1 MPIKSFIDNKIIRVT
16 ISSPPVNAF
25 SSSDLVEMLEVI
37 EKASFDHQ
45 VSVMIIENDGKGFSA
60 GADRKEHSQDKNK
73 IEVIND
79 YLWKVSNAIYN
90 SDIPIICCCD
100 GFVIGA
106 GFFIPS
112 SSDIVLATKE
122 SYFQMPGIN
131 FDVLVGS
138 AHLGRIIPKQRVR
151 EMVFTGEKVD
161 VEEIF
166 SYGGIS
172 SIFDNKK
179 SMMNRAYELADK
191 IASMERDSIKVLKKI
206 LNSNETVDVN
216 AAFKKEQQLSFQ
228 NKKKL
233 IRLRIFLYFGAK
245 YH

>member
-25 SSSDLVEMLEVI
+25 SSSDLIEMLEVI

-79 YLWKVSNAIYN
+79 YLWKVYNAIYN

-112 SSDIVLATKE
+112 SSDIVLATRE

-216 AAFKKEQQLSFQ
+216 AAFKKSSNYLSKI
-228 NKKKL
+228 KKT
-233 IRLRIFLYFGAK
+233 Y
-245 YH
+245 

>member
-25 SSSDLVEMLEVI
+25 SCSDLVEMLEVI

-228 NKKKL
+228 NKKNL
-233 IRLRIFLYFGAK
+233 LD
-245 YH
+245 

>member
-1 MPIKSFIDNKIIRVT
+1 MAIKSLIENKVMNIT

-25 SSSDLVEMLEVI
+25 SSNDLIEMHDLI
-37 EKASFDHQ
+37 EKTSFDDQ
-45 VSVMIIENDGKGFSA
+45 ISVIIIENEGKGFSA
-60 GADRKEHSQDKNK
+60 GADRKEHGLNKDKL
-73 IEVIND
+73 EVIND
-79 YLWKVSNAIYN
+79 YLWKVANAIYN

-112 SSDIVLATKE
+112 SSDIVLATKD

-151 EMVFTGEKVD
+151 EMVFTGEKLG

-172 SIFDNKK
+172 SIHDDKQ
-179 SMMNRAYELADK
+179 SMMKRANILAKK
-191 IASMERDSIKVLKKI
+191 IVSMDRGSIKVLKKI
-206 LNSNETVDVN
+206 LNSNEPIDIN
-216 AAFKKEQQLSFQ
+216 NAFKIEQQLTFQ
-228 NKKKL
+228 NKKNL
-233 IRLRIFLYFGAK
+233 LD
-245 YH
+245 

>member
-1 MPIKSFIDNKIIRVT
+1 MAIKSLIENKVMNIT

-25 SSSDLVEMLEVI
+25 SSNDLIEMHDLI
-37 EKASFDHQ
+37 EKTSFDDQ
-45 VSVMIIENDGKGFSA
+45 ISVIIIENEGKGFSA
-60 GADRKEHSQDKNK
+60 GADRKEHGLNKDKL
-73 IEVIND
+73 EVIND

-112 SSDIVLATKE
+112 SSDIVLATKD

-151 EMVFTGEKVD
+151 EMVFTGEKLG

-172 SIFDNKK
+172 SIHDDKQ
-179 SMMNRAYELADK
+179 SMMKRANMLAKK
-191 IASMERDSIKVLKKI
+191 IVSMERDSIKVLKKI
-206 LNSNETVDVN
+206 LNSNEPIDIN
-216 AAFKKEQQLSFQ
+216 NAFKIEQQLTFQ
-228 NKKKL
+228 NKKNL
-233 IRLRIFLYFGAK
+233 LD
-245 YH
+245 

>member
-1 MPIKSFIDNKIIRVT
+1 MAIKSLIENKVMNIT

-25 SSSDLVEMLEVI
+25 SSNDLIEMHDLI
-37 EKASFDHQ
+37 EKTSFDDQ
-45 VSVMIIENDGKGFSA
+45 ISVIIIENEGKGFSA
-60 GADRKEHSQDKNK
+60 GADRKEHGLNKDKL
-73 IEVIND
+73 EVIND

-112 SSDIVLATKE
+112 SSDIVLATKD

-151 EMVFTGEKVD
+151 EMVFTGEKLG

-172 SIFDNKK
+172 SIHDDKQ
-179 SMMNRAYELADK
+179 SMMKRANILAKK
-191 IASMERDSIKVLKKI
+191 IVSMDRDSIKVLKKI
-206 LNSNETVDVN
+206 LNSNEPIDIN
-216 AAFKKEQQLSFQ
+216 NAFKIEQQLTFQ
-228 NKKKL
+228 NKKNL
-233 IRLRIFLYFGAK
+233 LD
-245 YH
+245 

>member
-1 MPIKSFIDNKIIRVT
+1 MAIKSVIENKVMNIT

-25 SSSDLVEMLEVI
+25 SSNDLIEMHDVI
-37 EKASFDHQ
+37 EKTSFDDQ
-45 VSVMIIENDGKGFSA
+45 ISVIIIENEGKGFSA
-60 GADRKEHSQDKNK
+60 GADRKEHGLNKDKL
-73 IEVIND
+73 EVIND

-112 SSDIVLATKE
+112 SSDIVLATKD

-151 EMVFTGEKVD
+151 EMVFTGEKLD

-172 SIFDNKK
+172 SIHDDKQ
-179 SMMNRAYELADK
+179 SMMKRANILAKK
-191 IASMERDSIKVLKKI
+191 IVSMKRDSIKVLKKI
-206 LNSNETVDVN
+206 LNSNEQIDIN
-216 AAFKKEQQLSFQ
+216 KAFKIEQQLTFQ
-228 NKKKL
+228 NKKNL
-233 IRLRIFLYFGAK
+233 LD
-245 YH
+245 

>member
-1 MPIKSFIDNKIIRVT
+1 MAIKSLIENKVMNIT

-25 SSSDLVEMLEVI
+25 SSNDLIEMHDVI
-37 EKASFDHQ
+37 EKTSFDDQ
-45 VSVMIIENDGKGFSA
+45 ISVIIIENEGKGFSA
-60 GADRKEHSQDKNK
+60 GADRKEHGLNKDKL
-73 IEVIND
+73 EVIND

-112 SSDIVLATKE
+112 SSDIVLATKD

-151 EMVFTGEKVD
+151 EMVFTGEKLD

-172 SIFDNKK
+172 SIHDDKQ
-179 SMMNRAYELADK
+179 SMMKRANILAKK
-191 IASMERDSIKVLKKI
+191 IVSMKRDSIKVLKKI
-206 LNSNETVDVN
+206 LNSNEQIDIN
-216 AAFKKEQQLSFQ
+216 KAFKIEQQLTFQ
-228 NKKKL
+228 NKKNL
-233 IRLRIFLYFGAK
+233 LD
-245 YH
+245 

>member
-25 SSSDLVEMLEVI
+25 SSSDLIEMLEVI

-60 GADRKEHSQDKNK
+60 GADREEHSQDKNK

-228 NKKKL
+228 NKKNL
-233 IRLRIFLYFGAK
+233 LD
-245 YH
+245 

>member
-179 SMMNRAYELADK
+179 SMMNRAYELSDK

-228 NKKKL
+228 NKKNL
-233 IRLRIFLYFGAK
+233 LD
-245 YH
+245 

>member
-1 MPIKSFIDNKIIRVT
+1 MAIKSVIENKVMNIT

-25 SSSDLVEMLEVI
+25 SSNDLIEMHDVI
-37 EKASFDHQ
+37 EKTSFDDQ
-45 VSVMIIENDGKGFSA
+45 ISVIIIENEGKGFSA
-60 GADRKEHSQDKNK
+60 GADRKEHGLNKDKL
-73 IEVIND
+73 EVIND

-112 SSDIVLATKE
+112 SSDIVLATKD

-151 EMVFTGEKVD
+151 EMVFTGEKLD
-161 VEEIF
+161 AEEIF

-172 SIFDNKK
+172 SIHDDKQ
-179 SMMNRAYELADK
+179 SMMKRANILAKK
-191 IASMERDSIKVLKKI
+191 IVSMKRDSIKVLKKI
-206 LNSNETVDVN
+206 LNSNEQIDIN
-216 AAFKKEQQLSFQ
+216 KAFKIEQQLTFQ
-228 NKKKL
+228 NKKNL
-233 IRLRIFLYFGAK
+233 LD
-245 YH
+245 

>member
-1 MPIKSFIDNKIIRVT
+1 MAIKSSTKNKTMVVT

-25 SSSDLVEMLEVI
+25 SSNDLIEMNDLI
-37 EKASFDHQ
+37 EKASFDNQ
-45 VSVMIIENDGKGFSA
+45 ISVIIIENEGKGFSA
-60 GADRKEHSQDKNK
+60 GADRKEHGLNKDKL
-73 IEVIND
+73 EVIND

-112 SSDIVLATKE
+112 SSDIVLATKD

-151 EMVFTGEKVD
+151 EMVFTGEKLD

-172 SIFDNKK
+172 SIHDDKQ
-179 SMMNRAYELADK
+179 SMMKRANILAKK
-191 IASMERDSIKVLKKI
+191 IVSMKRDSIKVLKKI
-206 LNSNETVDVN
+206 LNSNEQIDIN
-216 AAFKKEQQLSFQ
+216 KAFKIEQQLTFQ
-228 NKKKL
+228 NKKNL
-233 IRLRIFLYFGAK
+233 LD
-245 YH
+245 